1 MLHDPVDVGHFFNVV
16 IEKKRQDIKPG
27 FYDFVNKLF
36 SHQISVFIL
45 ILGRRGTG
53 KTDFALLLAELA
65 YALGI
70 IKHVATNTKVFDS
83 PFPIEHIDNLQD
95 LEYWGKTNTGRKLF
109 VFDEIADAMS
119 RRRPMAALTVELIK
133 KFNKLRKHKLS
144 IASTTISEDVLDNAA
159 MNRDLLDA
167 VFRRPYF
174 NEGNPNKC
182 KKAYYVNTLNGR
194 KKRFNKIP
202 KTSVHFDSWDAS
214 PFTDKP
220 IIVKPEFKDKDMELI
235 YRWSKGETYEQLGV
249 HPQQLTRAKKKIIP
263 ILIDAYLHGSH

>member
-1 MLHDPVDVGHFFNVV
+1 MGQFYAVTLN
-16 IEKKRQDIKPG
+16 EQRADIKPS
-27 FYDFVNKLF
+27 FIEFVKKLL
-36 SHQISVFIL
+36 SSQISVFIL

-53 KTDFALLLAELA
+53 KTDFALLLSEIA
-65 YALGI
+65 YDIGI
-70 IKHVATNTKVFDS
+70 IKYVATNTKVFDS

-119 RRRPMAALTVELIK
+119 RRRPMAALTVDLIK

-144 IASTTISEDVLDNAA
+144 IISTTISEDVLDNAA

-167 VFRRPYF
+167 VFRRPYY
-174 NEGNPNKC
+174 NDGNPQKY
-182 KKAYYVNTLNGR
+182 KKALYFNLLNGK
-194 KKRFNKIP
+194 KKRYNNIP

-220 IIVKPEFKDKDMELI
+220 QIVKAEFKDKDMELI
-235 YRWSKGETYEQLGV
+235 YRWAKGETYEQLGV
-249 HPQQLTRAKKKIIP
+249 HPQQLTRARKKIIP
-263 ILIDAYLHGSH
+263 ILIDSYLHASQ